1 MDLCATAAAAGA
13 GWVYRATTFDD
24 DLTDVLVRAISTPG
38 FAMVDVWEL
47 CTAYYQPQNQM
58 KKRGLFELMDGLG
71 YRRGLLVDKP
81 RTEYTELSRQAA
93 ESGAPAIRKK
103 PAIEPGHRHALK
115 RQTGILVAGSAGQKI
130 KSTATLL
137 AEGGIFAG
145 LQATQKDDYPITVKT
160 GHSVAEIILSPERIE
175 YTGIDVPDYVIVVS
189 QDGARRISRQMASYP
204 ESCVVYADS
213 SLELPATGARVRPLD
228 LESIRRKTGPLGLA
242 TAALGAFLAET
253 GLYPVEAIARATE
266 AARSP
271 KLAEAG
277 IKALNLGAELAEPTE
292 TVRTS

>member
-24 DLTDVLVRAISTPG
+24 DLADVLVRAISSPG

-58 KKRGLFELMDGLG
+58 KKRGLFELMDNLG

-81 RTEYTELSRQAA
+81 RTEYTELYRQAA
-93 ESGAPAIRKK
+93 ESDGPATRKK
-103 PAIEPGHRHALK
+103 PAIEPSHRHTLK

-160 GHSVAEIILSPERIE
+160 GHSVAEIILSPQRIE

-189 QDGARRISRQMASYP
+189 EDGVRRISRQMANYP
-204 ESCVVYADS
+204 ESCVVYADA
-213 SLELPATGARVRPLD
+213 SLELPATGARVRPID

-253 GLYPVEAIARATE
+253 GLYPLEAVARAIET
-266 AARSP
+266 ARSP

-277 IKALNLGAELAEPTE
+277 IRALNLGAGSDLERA
-292 TVRTS
+292 RS

>member
-1 MDLCATAAAAGA
+1 
-13 GWVYRATTFDD
+13 
-24 DLTDVLVRAISTPG
+24 
-38 FAMVDVWEL
+38 
-47 CTAYYQPQNQM
+47 
-58 KKRGLFELMDGLG
+58 
-71 YRRGLLVDKP
+71 VDKP
-81 RTEYTELSRQAA
+81 RTEYTELYRQAA
-93 ESGAPAIRKK
+93 ESGGPAIRKK
-103 PAIEPGHRHALK
+103 PAIEPSHRHALK

-160 GHSVAEIILSPERIE
+160 GHSVAEIILSPQRIE

-189 QDGARRISRQMASYP
+189 EDGVRRISRQMASYP
-204 ESCVVYADS
+204 ESCVVYADA
-213 SLELPATGARVRPLD
+213 SLKLPATGARVRPID

-253 GLYPVEAIARATE
+253 GLYPVEAVARAIE

-277 IKALNLGAELAEPTE
+277 IKALKLGAAIVGPIEA
-292 TVRTS
+292 VRGT